1 MEKNSIDP
9 EWENVFRYVE
19 EEATSVID
27 VLLNVPIFSLLTSR
41 ELQRVAQD
49 MHLRKYAQGEC
60 VIRSGASQSGFYVIV
75 EGAVDV
81 VSRTGGVLG
90 TLHSPELIGEFAL
103 LDDSPRSSSL
113 IAAEPS
119 ELIGFF
125 KPDLMDILVTNPEL
139 GCKILLRM
147 SEEMACRLQRDYTRL
162 CTMGFTFD
170 SFGKDGVAMD
180 PIAQ

>member
-9 EWENVFRYVE
+9 EWDNVFRYVE

-27 VLLNVPIFSLLTSR
+27 VLLHVPIFSLLTSR
-41 ELQRVAQD
+41 ELQLVAQA

-60 VIRSGASQSGFYVIV
+60 VIRSGVSQSGFYVIV

-147 SEEMACRLQRDYTRL
+147 SEEMARNLQRDYTRL
-162 CTMGFTFD
+162 CTMGFPFD
-170 SFGKDGVAMD
+170 SSGKGVAMD

>member
-9 EWENVFRYVE
+9 EWDNVFRYVE

-41 ELQRVAQD
+41 ELQRVAQA

-113 IAAEPS
+113 ISAEPS

-125 KPDLMDILVTNPEL
+125 KPDLMDFLVTNPEL

-147 SEEMACRLQRDYTRL
+147 SEEMARNLQRDYTRL
-162 CTMGFTFD
+162 CTMGFPFD
-170 SFGKDGVAMD
+170 SSGKGVAMD
-180 PIAQ
+180 PIA

>member
-9 EWENVFRYVE
+9 EWDNVFRYVE

-41 ELQRVAQD
+41 ELQRVAQA

-139 GCKILLRM
+139 GCKIMLRM
-147 SEEMACRLQRDYTRL
+147 SEEMARNLQRDYTRL
-162 CTMGFTFD
+162 CTMGFPFD
-170 SFGKDGVAMD
+170 SSRKGVAMD

>member
-19 EEATSVID
+19 EEVTSVTD
-27 VLLNVPIFSLLTSR
+27 VLLHVPIFSLLTSR
-41 ELQRVAQD
+41 ELQRVAQA
-49 MHLRKYAQGEC
+49 MHLRKYAEGEC
-60 VIRSGASQSGFYVIV
+60 VIRSGASQSGFYVV
-75 EGAVDV
+75 VKGSVDV
-81 VSRTGGVLG
+81 VSRTGGVVG
-90 TLHSPELIGEFAL
+90 TLYSPELIGEFAL

-113 IAAEPS
+113 IAAESS

>member
-9 EWENVFRYVE
+9 EWDNVFRYVE
-19 EEATSVID
+19 EESTSVID

-41 ELQRVAQD
+41 ELQRVAQA

-147 SEEMACRLQRDYTRL
+147 SEEMARNLQRDYTRL
-162 CTMGFTFD
+162 CTMGFPFD
-170 SFGKDGVAMD
+170 SSRKGVAMD

>member
-9 EWENVFRYVE
+9 EWDNVFRYVE

-27 VLLNVPIFSLLTSR
+27 VLLNVSIFSLLTSR
-41 ELQRVAQD
+41 ELQRVAQA

-147 SEEMACRLQRDYTRL
+147 SEEMARNLQRDYRRL
-162 CTMGFTFD
+162 CTMGFPFD
-170 SFGKDGVAMD
+170 SSRKGVAMD
-180 PIAQ
+180 LIAQ

>member
-9 EWENVFRYVE
+9 EWDNVFRYVE

-27 VLLNVPIFSLLTSR
+27 VLLNVSIFSLLTSR
-41 ELQRVAQD
+41 ELQRVAQA

-113 IAAEPS
+113 IVAEPS

-147 SEEMACRLQRDYTRL
+147 SEEMVRNLQRDYTRL
-162 CTMGFTFD
+162 CTMGFPFD
-170 SFGKDGVAMD
+170 SSRKGVAMD

>member
-9 EWENVFRYVE
+9 EWDNVFRYVE

-41 ELQRVAQD
+41 ELQRVAQA

-103 LDDSPRSSSL
+103 LDDNPLEDIANTRR
-113 IAAEPS
+113 IAAVIRDGRYLDREDLAALLAD
-119 ELIGFF
+119 LIERNR
-125 KPDLMDILVTNPEL
+125 K
-139 GCKILLRM
+139 
-147 SEEMACRLQRDYTRL
+147 
-162 CTMGFTFD
+162 
-170 SFGKDGVAMD
+170 
-180 PIAQ
+180 

>member
-1 MEKNSIDP
+1 MEKISIDP
-9 EWENVFRYVE
+9 EWDNVFRYVE

-27 VLLNVPIFSLLTSR
+27 VLLKVPIFSLLTSR
-41 ELQRVAQD
+41 ELQRVAQA

-81 VSRTGGVLG
+81 VSRTGGVVG

-103 LDDSPRSSSL
+103 LEDSPRSSSL

-147 SEEMACRLQRDYTRL
+147 SEEMTQSLQRDYTRL
-162 CTMGFTFD
+162 CTMGFPFD
-170 SFGKDGVAMD
+170 SSGKGVAMD

>member
-9 EWENVFRYVE
+9 EWDNVFRYVE
-19 EEATSVID
+19 DEATSVID

-41 ELQRVAQD
+41 ELQRVAQA

-147 SEEMACRLQRDYTRL
+147 SEEMARNLQRDYTRL
-162 CTMGFTFD
+162 CTMGFPFD
-170 SFGKDGVAMD
+170 SSRKGVAMD